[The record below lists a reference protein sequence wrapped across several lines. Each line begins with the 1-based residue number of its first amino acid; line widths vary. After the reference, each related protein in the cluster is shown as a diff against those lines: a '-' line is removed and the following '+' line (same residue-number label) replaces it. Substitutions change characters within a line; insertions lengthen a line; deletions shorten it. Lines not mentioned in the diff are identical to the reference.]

1 MLTNQSLQPIQFILD
16 NESSF
21 IDDNIAKCI
30 QSFYPIEIKKANNIL
45 QYVNKVNNTMALFY
59 KSQANRLY
67 LDNKINNVELLH
79 DIYYEYVCIISPKD
93 SGIVQFTQIYIE
105 NPIIYIVKSQQSI
118 LNPIIKLLLPN
129 HTITIVKSILEIKN
143 DKKYIIFYIC
153 PELSKILDNFSK
165 KNKFLIID
173 LPKEN
178 EIYKFIYLEYPEIK
192 LDKMNISQ
200 IKSINVNKIVST
212 FQLSKCLIINTNT
225 KIVNF
230 IESIFKR
237 FEYIRLFHKSNY
249 YRIPMQSFT
258 PEIILKINIIPLHI
272 SLTNYLRE
280 IGVII
285 QEDNS
290 ICKNTISTIKCN
302 PQTLHENSFRL
313 MGFN

>member
-1 MLTNQSLQPIQFILD
+1 
-16 NESSF
+16 
-21 IDDNIAKCI
+21 
-30 QSFYPIEIKKANNIL
+30 
-45 QYVNKVNNTMALFY
+45 
-59 KSQANRLY
+59 
-67 LDNKINNVELLH
+67 
-79 DIYYEYVCIISPKD
+79 
-93 SGIVQFTQIYIE
+93 
-105 NPIIYIVKSQQSI
+105 
-118 LNPIIKLLLPN
+118 
-129 HTITIVKSILEIKN
+129 
-143 DKKYIIFYIC
+143 
-153 PELSKILDNFSK
+153 
-165 KNKFLIID
+165 
-173 LPKEN
+173 
-178 EIYKFIYLEYPEIK
+178 
-192 LDKMNISQ
+192 MNISQ